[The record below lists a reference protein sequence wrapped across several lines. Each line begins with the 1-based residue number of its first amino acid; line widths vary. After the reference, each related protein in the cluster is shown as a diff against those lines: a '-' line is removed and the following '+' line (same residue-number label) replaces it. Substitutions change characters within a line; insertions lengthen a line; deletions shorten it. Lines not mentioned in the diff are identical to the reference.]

1 MDKYGAKLDALINT
15 MIKTYTRELKALF
28 TDNPPLVTMDAS
40 TASQSRILLNSL
52 QSRFAKFF
60 IDKSNDLAKNIFNRV
75 DNASYKNLSES
86 LKELSGGLTIPTP
99 DMPATLKEAM
109 TASIAENVSLIKSIP
124 QEFHRQIEG
133 AVMRSMQPGGNG
145 LPDVI
150 NAVERYKGVSH
161 RRAKNIA
168 RDQVRKITTACNA
181 SRAQAV
187 GIKKFEWLHTGAS
200 AESRPHHK
208 DVLNGQIYSFDDLPI
223 IDPKTGER
231 GLPGRLPN
239 CKCSMRPIVD
249 FSEL

>member
-1 MDKYGAKLDALINT
+1 MDKYRKELDKLIAVML
-15 MIKTYTRELKALF
+15 KTYSKELTELF
-28 TDNPPLVTMDAS
+28 EKNPPLITMDES

-60 IDKSNDLAKNIFNRV
+60 RDRANYLSKNIFKRV

-86 LKELSGGLTIPTP
+86 LKQLSGGLTIKTP

-133 AVMRSMQPGGNG
+133 AVMRSMQPGGTGIN
-145 LPDVI
+145 DVI
-150 NAVERYKGVSH
+150 KAVENYRGVSD

-168 RDQVRKITTACNA
+168 RDQVRKITVACNA

-187 GIKKFEWLHTGAS
+187 GIKKFEWVHSGAS
-200 AESRPHHK
+200 AEPRPYHK
-208 DVLNGQIYSFDDLPI
+208 EVLNGQIFSFDNLPI

-239 CKCSMRPIVD
+239 CKCGMRPIVD
-249 FSEL
+249 FEDL